1 MRKLI
6 AKYPI
11 LYLSKQYDIGEE
23 LVANNP
29 EMVKAWLDA
38 GTAEWVEDEESVSDG
53 DKDEKSEE
61 ELPPADKDEKSEEE
75 LPPATATP
83 VVAEAGL
90 AGDAVGAETDEN
102 LVGKIPKTPARSRK

>member
-11 LYLSKQYDIGEE
+11 LYLSNQYDIGEE

-53 DKDEKSEE
+53 IT
-61 ELPPADKDEKSEEE
+61 DEKSEEE

-90 AGDAVGAETDEN
+90 VGDAVGAETDEN

>member
-29 EMVKAWLDA
+29 EMVSAWIEA
-38 GTAEWVEDEESVSDG
+38 GTAEWVEDEESAPDG
-53 DKDEKSEE
+53 TTDEKSEE
-61 ELPPADKDEKSEEE
+61 ELPPAK
-75 LPPATATP
+75 AIP

-90 AGDAVGAETDEN
+90 AGDAVGSETDEN
-102 LVGKIPKTPARSRK
+102 LVGKIPKTPVRSRK

>member
-11 LYLSKQYDIGEE
+11 LHLSKQYDIGDE

-29 EMVKAWLDA
+29 EMVSAWIEA
-38 GTAEWVEDEESVSDG
+38 GTAEWVEDEESASDSTT
-53 DKDEKSEE
+53 DEKSEE
-61 ELPPADKDEKSEEE
+61 KLPPAK
-75 LPPATATP
+75 AIP

-90 AGDAVGAETDEN
+90 AGDAVGSETDEN
-102 LVGKIPKTPARSRK
+102 LVGKIPKTPVRSRK

>member
-53 DKDEKSEE
+53 TDEESVSDGTTDEKSEE
-61 ELPPADKDEKSEEE
+61 KLPPAK
-75 LPPATATP
+75 ATP

>member
-38 GTAEWVEDEESVSDG
+38 GTAEWKEDETMEEGLEEG
-53 DKDEKSEE
+53 DEE
-61 ELPPADKDEKSEEE
+61 AAPMATPDKGGETPPAF
-75 LPPATATP
+75 ATP
-83 VVAEAGL
+83 VSHEAGL
-90 AGDAVGAETDEN
+90 EGEAVNAEILEN
-102 LVGKIPKTPARSRK
+102 LVGKVPKTPARSRK

>member
-53 DKDEKSEE
+53 TTDEKSEE
-61 ELPPADKDEKSEEE
+61 ELPH
-75 LPPATATP
+75 ATATP

>member
-38 GTAEWVEDEESVSDG
+38 GTAEWVEDEESKPDADG
-53 DKDEKSEE
+53 TVDGKSE
-61 ELPPADKDEKSEEE
+61 DE

-90 AGDAVGAETDEN
+90 AGDAIGSETDEN
-102 LVGKIPKTPARSRK
+102 LVGKIPKTPARARK

>member
-53 DKDEKSEE
+53 TTDEKSEE
-61 ELPPADKDEKSEEE
+61 ELPN
-75 LPPATATP
+75 ATATP

-102 LVGKIPKTPARSRK
+102 LVGKIPKTPTRARK

>member
-61 ELPPADKDEKSEEE
+61 ELPPA
-75 LPPATATP
+75 TATP

>member
-23 LVANNP
+23 LIANNP

-38 GTAEWVEDEESVSDG
+38 GTAEWVEDEEPASDG
-53 DKDEKSEE
+53 TTDEKSED
-61 ELPPADKDEKSEEE
+61 EL
-75 LPPATATP
+75 LPATAIP

-90 AGDAVGAETDEN
+90 AGDAVGSETDEN

>member
-23 LVANNP
+23 LIANNP

-38 GTAEWVEDEESVSDG
+38 GTAEWVEDEEPASDG
-53 DKDEKSEE
+53 TTDEKSED
-61 ELPPADKDEKSEEE
+61 EL
-75 LPPATATP
+75 LPATAIP

-102 LVGKIPKTPARSRK
+102 LVGKIPKTPTRARK

>member
-1 MRKLI
+1 MVKLI

-11 LYLSKQYDIGEE
+11 LYLSKQYDIGDE
-23 LVANNP
+23 LIANNP
-29 EMVKAWLDA
+29 EMVSAWIEA
-38 GTAEWVEDEESVSDG
+38 GTAVDG
-53 DKDEKSEE
+53 KSED
-61 ELPPADKDEKSEEE
+61 ELPPAK
-75 LPPATATP
+75 ATP

>member
-1 MRKLI
+1 MIKLV
-6 AKYPI
+6 ATYPI
-11 LYLSKQYDIGEE
+11 LYLSKQYEIGEE

-29 EMVKAWLDA
+29 EMVSAWIEA
-38 GTAEWVEDEESVSDG
+38 GTAKWVEDEEFEPDMEGTTDG
-53 DKDEKSEE
+53 KSEE
-61 ELPPADKDEKSEEE
+61 A

-90 AGDAVGAETDEN
+90 AGDAVGSETDEN

>member
-53 DKDEKSEE
+53 T
-61 ELPPADKDEKSEEE
+61 KDEKSEEE

>member
-53 DKDEKSEE
+53 TTDEKSGE
-61 ELPPADKDEKSEEE
+61 ELPPAK
-75 LPPATATP
+75 ATP

-102 LVGKIPKTPARSRK
+102 LVGKIPKTPTRARK

>member
-53 DKDEKSEE
+53 TT
-61 ELPPADKDEKSEEE
+61 DEKSEEE
-75 LPPATATP
+75 LPPATANP

-90 AGDAVGAETDEN
+90 VGDAVGAETDEN

>member
-1 MRKLI
+1 MVKLI

-11 LYLSKQYDIGEE
+11 LYLSKQYDIGDE
-23 LVANNP
+23 LIANNP

-53 DKDEKSEE
+53 IT
-61 ELPPADKDEKSEEE
+61 DEKSEEE

-90 AGDAVGAETDEN
+90 AGDAIGSETEEN

>member
-53 DKDEKSEE
+53 
-61 ELPPADKDEKSEEE
+61 AKDEKSEEE

-90 AGDAVGAETDEN
+90 AGDAVGAGTDEN

>member
-1 MRKLI
+1 MVKLI

-11 LYLSKQYDIGEE
+11 LYLSKQYDIGDE

-38 GTAEWVEDEESVSDG
+38 GTAEWVEDEEFVSDG
-53 DKDEKSEE
+53 TTDEKSEE
-61 ELPPADKDEKSEEE
+61 ELS
-75 LPPATATP
+75 PATATP

>member
-53 DKDEKSEE
+53 IT
-61 ELPPADKDEKSEEE
+61 DEKSEEE

-90 AGDAVGAETDEN
+90 AGDAVGSETDEN
-102 LVGKIPKTPARSRK
+102 LVGKIPKTPARARK

>member
-11 LYLSKQYDIGEE
+11 LYLSKQYDIGDE

-38 GTAEWVEDEESVSDG
+38 GTAAWEKEEQ
-53 DKDEKSEE
+53 
-61 ELPPADKDEKSEEE
+61 
-75 LPPATATP
+75 
-83 VVAEAGL
+83 
-90 AGDAVGAETDEN
+90 
-102 LVGKIPKTPARSRK
+102 

>member
-53 DKDEKSEE
+53 TTDEKSEE
-61 ELPPADKDEKSEEE
+61 K

-102 LVGKIPKTPARSRK
+102 LVGKIPKTPARSRR